1 MQENKLQ
8 KELKIRKISN
18 TLLRLRTVLILQKRK
33 LSKKE
38 NSVQRLLAEQE
49 FVLYDDFVSG
59 MELEFNLY
67 KYLLQNTVND

>member
-38 NSVQRLLAEQE
+38 NSVQRFLAEQE